1 MQPQAPWENGHLPKL
16 SIHGSGHH
24 NSPAPPNTAT
34 SSGQVPP
41 PPPPLPHTPSLRH
54 IQGSRAQASV
64 GGRRDGA
71 AAHAGLQLRGARHHC
86 ASGPRRGLRQLRLRR
101 RAVPAEAPFQQQ
113 SLQLQLRRAHIQL
126 PRP

>member
-1 MQPQAPWENGHLPKL
+1 MHATTSAMGGRITTCLNLASMLP
-16 SIHGSGHH
+16 GHH

-34 SSGQVPP
+34 SSAGPSPP
-41 PPPPLPHTPSLRH
+41 PPPVPSLRH
-54 IQGSRAQASV
+54 LQAGSPAQAGV

-101 RAVPAEAPFQQQ
+101 RPVPAEAPF
-113 SLQLQLRRAHIQL
+113 
-126 PRP
+126 